1 MNTDSTIVLYHGSRQ
16 GLQGPVAP
24 VSRTACNFGAGFYMG
39 TAAEQSLSL
48 LVNETDPVL
57 YTVEL
62 SLDGLRILDLE
73 ADIT

>member
-1 MNTDSTIVLYHGSRQ
+1 
-16 GLQGPVAP
+16 
-24 VSRTACNFGAGFYMG
+24 MG